1 MDNNAIYQKLD
12 SIKNEIYEK
21 IKMSE
26 YFLLDKNTTTRYINT
41 IKKLKT
47 RRFSLQKNEDKNQ
60 IEARKELM
68 LIYLNEI
75 LIIHDN
81 IFNNEQFDTKILK
94 KLNKQFIEN
103 ADLVSHMVKPSDTRK
118 AVTTKKPTPHAS
130 FSPIIPFGE

>member
-1 MDNNAIYQKLD
+1 
-12 SIKNEIYEK
+12 
-21 IKMSE
+21 MSE

-60 IEARKELM
+60 IEKQKELM

-94 KLNKQFIEN
+94 
-103 ADLVSHMVKPSDTRK
+103 T
-118 AVTTKKPTPHAS
+118 
-130 FSPIIPFGE
+130 